1 MKNIMKRAWEI
12 YRTLTGDRLAKL
24 SQALKMAWAEAKA
37 PHEKVYGGEVAT
49 ITESNLNKLIAM
61 GATRWTKYN
70 KDRLYLSK
78 AGKNIINLVVEYGKK
93 GHWDRVTVDGE
104 ETSNHQAGKIMM
116 MYDHAYIDL
125 TTGKLCDVLE
135 ESCNRK
141 YVDMFISRTNAYMT
155 MA

>member
-1 MKNIMKRAWEI
+1 MKNVMKRAWEI
-12 YRTLTGDRLAKL
+12 YRTLEGDKLAKL
-24 SQALKMAWAEAKA
+24 SMALKMAWAEAKA
-37 PHEKVYGGEVAT
+37 PQEKVYGGKVAT

>member
-24 SQALKMAWAEAKA
+24 SMALKLAWAEAEA
-37 PHEKVYGGEVAT
+37 PQEKVYGGEVAT